1 MSRSFWDD
9 IQTGG
14 QLDLGS
20 VDVSQNDIVRFASEF
35 DAQPFHTDEEA
46 ARATL
51 LGGLSASGWHTCTLI
66 MRLLEEA
73 IARHSGV
80 LEAAGLDD
88 IIWLKPVRPG
98 DVLSGRICWSREA
111 TCSCGSGARVRG
123 ADIGVRNQHGEV
135 VMQWRMSCLIAP
147 PTDPRREIPQD
158 CPIRKGRAARVLP
171 RPGDHA
177 IKYFEDV
184 APGDEI
190 ELGEYAFTMD
200 RIADFRARYGP
211 GSAHDETIHSGIA
224 YGGRETALAWHVTA
238 VWMHCIVRYYEHQA
252 ARLRREAKP
261 VPLLGPAV
269 GVKHLRW
276 HLPVGLGET
285 ITFRAWAERKMEISR
300 PDWGLLV
307 VGAVGENRRGDTV
320 VSFYPQMLLER
331 RAGRCCGGAS
341 DKPFQY
347 PGN

>member
-20 VDVSQNDIVRFASEF
+20 VAVSQDDIVRFASEF

-46 ARATL
+46 ARTTL

-66 MRLLEEA
+66 MRLLEET

-80 LEAAGLDD
+80 LETAGLEE
-88 IIWLKPVRPG
+88 IIWLRPVRPD
-98 DVLSGRICWSREA
+98 DVLTATVRWSRESA
-111 TCSCGSGARVRG
+111 CSCGSGARVRE
-123 ADIGVRNQHGEV
+123 ADIEVRNQRGEV
-135 VMQWRMSCLIAP
+135 AMQWQMNCLIAP
-147 PTDPRREIPQD
+147 NTEPRRQISQD
-158 CPIRKGRAARVLP
+158 CPMRKGRAARVLR

-184 APGDEI
+184 VPGDEI
-190 ELGEYAFTMD
+190 ALGEYAFTID
-200 RIADFRARYGP
+200 KIAAFSARYAAE
-211 GSAHDETIHSGIA
+211 SARDRNVHPCAADGA
-224 YGGRETALAWHVTA
+224 VTAPVWHVTA
-238 VWMHCIVRYYEHQA
+238 VWMHCIVRYYDQQA
-252 ARLRREAKP
+252 ARLRRQAKP

-276 HLPVGLGET
+276 HAPVVMGEA
-285 ITFRAWAERKMEISR
+285 ITFRAWAERKIEISR
-300 PDWGLLV
+300 GNWGLLV

-331 RAGRCCGGAS
+331 RSGRRGGSDPAG
-341 DKPFQY
+341 
-347 PGN
+347 